1 MSEAADPFARCLPVA
16 EDFLQPLDLIHSEH
30 ERQRLICDGL
40 QRLADEQSL
49 GLGSAEAVSILTF
62 LTEDLPLHIAD
73 EEKDLFPML
82 KRRCEPGDYI
92 DDILARL
99 HAEHDLD
106 EDLANFI
113 VSDVAVIA
121 KGMQLP
127 HPLHMFLNVRAFA
140 EVQRRHIAWENEA
153 VLPLAGRR
161 LTEADLVEL
170 GRNMAARRSIAYP
183 G

>member
-1 MSEAADPFARCLPVA
+1 MSEAADPFARRLPA
-16 EDFLQPLDLIHSEH
+16 AQDFLDPLDLILSEH
-30 ERQRLICDGL
+30 ERQRLICDRL
-40 QRLADEQSL
+40 QRLAEEQSI
-49 GLGSAEAVSILTF
+49 GLASSEAEAILTF

-73 EEKDLFPML
+73 EEEDLFPML
-82 KRRCEPGDYI
+82 KRRCEPGDSI

-113 VSDVAVIA
+113 VSDLGVIA
-121 KGMQLP
+121 KGAPLP
-127 HPLHMFLNVRAFA
+127 HPLHMFLNLRAFA

-153 VLPLAGRR
+153 ILALARQR
-161 LTEADLVEL
+161 FTRADLAEL
-170 GRNMAARRSIAYP
+170 GRNMAARRGIAYP

>member
-1 MSEAADPFARCLPVA
+1 MSEAADPFARRLPVA
-16 EDFLQPLDLIHSEH
+16 EDFLQPLDLIHAEH

-49 GLGSAEAVSILTF
+49 GLGSAEAASILTF
-62 LTEDLPLHIAD
+62 LTEELPLHIAD

-121 KGMQLP
+121 KGMHLP

-153 VLPLAGRR
+153 VLPLARRR

-170 GRNMAARRSIAYP
+170 GRNMAARRGVAYP